1 MDRRSV
7 GDSEEEGEEA
17 EGEEAEAPRGGGG
30 GYASHGDDD
39 DDDDDDGR
47 EEAAPELASRRQSE
61 TGEPAGPSEE
71 AEQDATLPETFSFA
85 PAPTDEPGL

>member
-1 MDRRSV
+1 MDRGSV

-17 EGEEAEAPRGGGG
+17 EGEGLDAPHGG
-30 GYASHGDDD
+30 GYASHGDD

-61 TGEPAGPSEE
+61 TGEPGPNEE
-71 AEQDATLPETFSFA
+71 AEAFS
-85 PAPTDEPGL
+85 PSPTDEPGP

>member
-1 MDRRSV
+1 MDRGSV

-17 EGEEAEAPRGGGG
+17 EGEGLDAPHGGG
-30 GYASHGDDD
+30 GYASHGDD

-61 TGEPAGPSEE
+61 TGEPGPNEE
-71 AEQDATLPETFSFA
+71 AEAFS
-85 PAPTDEPGL
+85 PAPTDEPGP